1 LAMGARAL
9 DEPSYADTAKRAV
22 AFSLNNM
29 GSSQGQLRHRYCDGE
44 YAVTANLDDYAFFIQ
59 GLLELYETTFDVDY
73 LKNALKLNEYLL
85 KHFWDDKNGGF
96 FFTSDEG
103 ENLLV
108 RQKEIYDGAIPS
120 GNSIA
125 MLNLLRLGRMTA
137 NSELEQKASE
147 IGRAFF
153 NKVGNSPAEY
163 TQLMIAVDFSVGPS
177 YEVVIAGDFQGEDT
191 KKMLNVIGSKFI
203 PNKIAIFLPSGTDLS
218 EIMSI
223 APFTRDQP
231 TIDNRATA
239 YVCVN
244 YNCKLPTT
252 DINNMI
258 SLLNSR

>member
-1 LAMGARAL
+1 MQEA
-9 DEPSYADTAKRAV
+9 
-22 AFSLNNM
+22 
-29 GSSQGQLRHRYCDGE
+29 H
-44 YAVTANLDDYAFFIQ
+44 
-59 GLLELYETTFDVDY
+59 
-73 LKNALKLNEYLL
+73 LL

-96 FFTSDEG
+96 FFTSDDAES
-103 ENLLV
+103 LLV

-153 NKVGNSPAEY
+153 NKVGKSPAEY

-177 YEVVIAGDFQGEDT
+177 YEVVIVGDIQGEDT
-191 KKMLNVIGSKFI
+191 QKMLHVIGSKFI
-203 PNKIAIFLPSGTDLS
+203 PNKIVIFLPSGTDRS

-223 APFTRDQP
+223 APFTRDQL
-231 TIDNRATA
+231 TIYNRATA

-252 DINNMI
+252 DINNML